1 MNILWAKR
9 HEEDGMTL
17 ALNLDRKAAAAAVVH
32 SHGVPHR
39 RIEEW
44 KYSDLK
50 SALGERGLGAVTA
63 EWLVANLP
71 SGVEMFDLSQAN
83 PPQWVMAHV
92 APPSQNVMNAASVA
106 LSAGGVAFRVPK
118 DAVIAAPLKLD
129 FTGPGHVRALLVLEE
144 GAALT
149 LVEGVGLTDFRNVGF
164 EIVLNPRAK
173 LEHVRI
179 SPQAGDSGLVEEAFV
194 RVAAG
199 ASYRGHFASFG
210 SKLSRMEIEI
220 ALEGEGAEAHLS
232 GVSVLD
238 GRAHSDVTSHV
249 IHRHG
254 NTGSTQLFK
263 HVVGGRGQA
272 VYQGKVTVAKGANG
286 SDSSQTAK
294 ALLLGEAAEADLK
307 PELEIFADDVKCAHG
322 AAVGDLDAES
332 LFYMRARGIP
342 EAEAR
347 GLLLQAFLE
356 DAVAEIAATDQRE
369 LVRTELLTVLKGIA

>member
-1 MNILWAKR
+1 
-9 HEEDGMTL
+9 MTAL
-17 ALNLDRKAAAAAVVH
+17 ATIDTRKAEAAARWQG
-32 SHGVPHR
+32 HGVPHR

-50 SALGERGLGAVTA
+50 AALGEKGIGAVLA
-63 EWLVANLP
+63 EWQVRDLP
-71 SGVEMFDLSQAN
+71 AGVEMFDLSLPDQPA
-83 PPQWVMAHV
+83 WVKAHF
-92 APPSQNVMNAASVA
+92 AASTHNVMGAASLA
-106 LSAGGVAFRVPK
+106 LSAGGIAFRVPK
-118 DAVIAAPLKLD
+118 GAAIAAPLKVD
-129 FTGPGHVRALLVLEE
+129 FLGAGHVRGLLVLEA
-144 GAALT
+144 GASLT
-149 LVEGVGLTDFRNVGF
+149 LVEGMGLCDFRNVGL
-164 EIVLNPRAK
+164 EIVLGEGAR

-179 SPQAGDSGLVEEAFV
+179 APDAGDGVLVEEAFV
-194 RVAAG
+194 HAAAG
-199 ASYRGHFASFG
+199 ATYRAHFASFG
-210 SKLSRMEIEI
+210 SKLSRMEIQI
-220 ALEGEGAEAHLS
+220 ALEGEGAAAHLS

-238 GRAHSDVTSHV
+238 AQRHSDVTSHV

-254 NTGSTQLFK
+254 NTTSTQLFR

-286 SDSSQTAK
+286 SDSNQSAK

-332 LFYMRARGIP
+332 LFYLRARGIP

-356 DAVAEIAATDQRE
+356 DAIAEIAAIDQRE
-369 LVRTELLTVLKGIA
+369 LVRTELLTALKGIA

>member
-1 MNILWAKR
+1 
-9 HEEDGMTL
+9 MTAAL
-17 ALNLDRKAAAAAVVH
+17 ATRPLETRKAEAASVWQ

-50 SALGERGLGAVTA
+50 SALGEKGIGAVFA
-63 EWLVANLP
+63 EWQVQNLP
-71 SGVEMFDLSQAN
+71 AGVEMFDLSLPN
-83 PPQWVMAHV
+83 PPDWVKAHF
-92 APPSQNVMNAASVA
+92 AANTGNVMGAASLA
-106 LSAGGVAFRVPK
+106 LSAGGIAFRVPK
-118 DAVIAAPLKLD
+118 DVAVAAPLKLD
-129 FTGPGHVRALLVLEE
+129 FTGPGHVRGLLVLEE

-149 LVEGVGLTDFRNVGF
+149 LVEGVTLADFRNVGF
-164 EIVLNPRAK
+164 EIVLGKRAR

-179 SPQAGDSGLVEEAFV
+179 SPQAGDSVLVEEAFV
-194 RVAAG
+194 HVAAG

-210 SKLSRMEIEI
+210 GKLSRMELQI

-254 NTGSTQLFK
+254 NTNSTQLFK

-369 LVRTELLTVLKGIA
+369 LVRTEVLTALKGVA

>member
-1 MNILWAKR
+1 
-9 HEEDGMTL
+9 MTL
-17 ALNLDRKAAAAAVVH
+17 ALNMDRKAEAAAVVH

-50 SALGERGLGAVTA
+50 AVLGEKGLGAVLA
-63 EWLVANLP
+63 EWLVGNLP
-71 SGVEMFDLSQAN
+71 SGVEMFDLALPN
-83 PPQWVMAHV
+83 PPAWVMAHV
-92 APPSQNVMNAASVA
+92 ARPTQNVMNAASLA

-118 DAVIAAPLKLD
+118 GAAITAPLKVD

-144 GAALT
+144 GASLT
-149 LVEGVGLTDFRNVGF
+149 LVEGVGVTDFRNVGF
-164 EIVLNPRAK
+164 EIVLGEKSN

-179 SPQAGDSGLVEEAFV
+179 SPNAADAVLVEEV
-194 RVAAG
+194 TLHIAAG
-199 ASYRGHFASFG
+199 GRYRGHFAGFG
-210 SKLSRMEIEI
+210 SKLARMELEI

-238 GRAHSDVTSHV
+238 GKRHSDVTTHV

-254 NTGSTQLFK
+254 NTNSTQLFK
-263 HVVGGRGQA
+263 HVAAGHARA
-272 VYQGKVTVAKGANG
+272 IYQGKVTVAKGADG

-294 ALLLGEAAEADLK
+294 ALLLGDMAEADLK

-332 LFYMRARGIP
+332 LFYLRARGIP

-356 DAVAEIAATDQRE
+356 DAMAEIEHTDQRE
-369 LVRTELLTVLKGIA
+369 LVRTELLTALKAIA